1 MSFARWFMQGLLER
15 GRVVHVTVDGAVE
28 CDFDLVA

>member
-1 MSFARWFMQGLLER
+1 MQGLLER